1 MPQVRTKP
9 SYSLRAKAIC
19 LLLASASF
27 WAMTGAVFA
36 QDAGGLRGAI
46 RPGADSADPMTT
58 GATQAPAPDQPPP
71 APYIPVS
78 PGAVPDE
85 PPLDSSD
92 PSGTLFPQDQGD
104 KKTFTEDLPI
114 TGTRSPSTARD
125 RKQAREQKEQP
136 KEAAPR
142 PNTRDTRSGVPAQDQ
157 SAETTGT
164 VRTEPIGPAERIG
177 IPDDADRIEAIE
189 ALDPRKEEENPYA
202 PLGIRVGTFILRP
215 TIEQG
220 VTVTSNANYSVDG
233 QKAVL
238 SETTLRLNA
247 VSDWTQ
253 HSASFDA
260 YGTFRRSL
268 SGFDLEDSRIGAVA
282 ALNLDISEELRGRGT
297 LEYLRLPET
306 ASSPVVIEGTAS
318 DPIRQ
323 TFSGSL
329 GLDKD
334 VGKARFGITGRV
346 DRDVYGDA
354 DLSDGETLSQKDRN
368 ATLVTGLLRAGY
380 EISPAITP
388 FVEIE
393 GGRQFYDEKVD
404 SAGFRR
410 SSDRYGARA
419 GVELDLNEKLTGE
432 ISGGWIRQKFDDDRL
447 VPIEGPTL
455 NALLTWS
462 PERATTVN
470 IEAATTVEGT
480 TTAEESGS
488 LLHSLR
494 LGVERQVRANL
505 TANAELGFGYRD
517 YTGSDSHDIQFN
529 AELGATW
536 WLNRYAGITGRLRH
550 ENQKSNIEG
559 RGYKANSVF
568 LGLKVQR

>member
-1 MPQVRTKP
+1 MALARRLNIWKFMPRVRTQP
-9 SYSLRAKAIC
+9 LSSLRAKAIG
-19 LLLASASF
+19 LLLASASI
-27 WAMTGAVFA
+27 WAMTGTASA
-36 QDAGGLRGAI
+36 QDTSGLRGAI
-46 RPGADSADPMTT
+46 RPGSATTDPQAT
-58 GATQAPAPDQPPP
+58 GATQAPA
-71 APYIPVS
+71 YVPVS

-85 PPLDSSD
+85 PPADT
-92 PSGTLFPQDQGD
+92 PGQPRGTLFPQDAGD
-104 KKTFTEDLPI
+104 TTSFNGDLPI
-114 TGTRSPSTARD
+114 PSARPPTTARD
-125 RKQAREQKEQP
+125 RKRAQEEAPAQA
-136 KEAAPR
+136 
-142 PNTRDTRSGVPAQDQ
+142 NTRDTRSGEPAQDQ
-157 SAETTGT
+157 GNDTTGT

-177 IPDDADRIEAIE
+177 IPDDAGRVEAIE
-189 ALDPRKEEENPYA
+189 VLDTRREEENPYA
-202 PLGIRVGTFILRP
+202 PVGIRVGTFILRP

-233 QKAVL
+233 QGAVL

-247 VSDWTQ
+247 ISDWSQ
-253 HSASFDA
+253 HSATFDA

-268 SGFDLEDSRIGAVA
+268 SGYELEDSRIGAVA
-282 ALNLDISEELRGRGT
+282 GLNLDISEELRARGT

-318 DPIRQ
+318 DPIHQ

-334 VGKARFGITGRV
+334 VGKARFGITARV
-346 DRDVYGDA
+346 DRDVYGNA

-404 SAGFRR
+404 SAGYRR

-419 GVELDLNEKLTGE
+419 GVELDLSEKLTGE
-432 ISGGWIRQKFDDDRL
+432 ISGGWIREKFDDERL
-447 VPIEGPTL
+447 VPIDGPTL
-455 NALLTWS
+455 SALLTWS
-462 PERATTVN
+462 PERETTVN

-480 TTAEESGS
+480 TTAGESGS
-488 LLHSLR
+488 ILHAAQV
-494 LGVERQVRANL
+494 GIERQVRANL
-505 TANAELGFGYRD
+505 TANAKLGFGYRNYAD
-517 YTGSDSHDIQFN
+517 SDSHDILYN
-529 AELGATW
+529 AEVGATW

-550 ENQKSNIEG
+550 DRQESNIEG
-559 RGYKANSVF
+559 RAYQANSVF
-568 LGLKVQR
+568 LGVKVQR